1 MSPREFTRSINGGR
15 GEGGNGGWGGVGRGS
30 GGASTRCPVMQLPQT
45 TTPSPAYRLR
55 RNIVVAVCTLAFSLL
70 GSWLVYMGIGPLH
83 NDIVVIVG
91 FVLLG
96 TGVAVLLL
104 GISYSVRDKKM
115 RRFIRTTDGSSIRQP
130 SRSFISRR
138 RNKHNK
144 MTRTSSAPPLLA
156 VSSSSAF

>member
-1 MSPREFTRSINGGR
+1 MSQTSPREVTRSINGGR
-15 GEGGNGGWGGVGRGS
+15 GEGGNGGWGGVGS

-55 RNIVVAVCTLAFSLL
+55 RNIVVAVCTLVFSLL
-70 GSWLVYMGIGPLH
+70 GAWLVYVGIGPLH
-83 NDIVVIVG
+83 NDIIVIVG

-115 RRFIRTTDGSSIRQP
+115 RRFIRTTDGSIRQP
-130 SRSFISRR
+130 SRSSSSRG

-144 MTRTSSAPPLLA
+144 MMRTTSAPPLLA